1 MQLASAYSRWVETE
15 FSKAY
20 KDTCANHENVC
31 FVLFCF
37 VYKYFISLKRGACL
51 PHMNELRTFCGVI
64 HKSLT
69 ATVKYFLM
77 IFDVVV

>member
-1 MQLASAYSRWVETE
+1 MHTVDGWRQNSAKHTETPVLIMRM
-15 FSKAY
+15 S
-20 KDTCANHENVC
+20 
-31 FVLFCF
+31 VLFCF